1 MSNKRS
7 YLNYY
12 QKSKL
17 QLGSRSF
24 YPKYRKSRPFK
35 NSNNNYSNETNESL
49 NDNIQNIN
57 ISNNVPEKMG
67 KNEDSEKVNIKL
79 SLEAEEYFPNKEKL
93 LNQEKEKNEKEE
105 REKIQKEKEEK
116 IKKDY
121 IYSYEYLMQFETWEI
136 SNQTEFL
143 PEETINHINQMEEKL
158 KEMKSFYPK
167 EKPKSNYS
175 NCNTSKSS
183 SSSNIS
189 FSMEQWARKD
199 FSKEFKIAEENKI
212 KLKESD
218 EKDTIKKELRELL
231 NILTKDNYED
241 KKLKILEIIKENVN
255 YQEQFIDIFYIKAI
269 KEKAYGELYA
279 KLCNYLNK
287 ELPQKGIKKENARNH
302 SSIFRYTL
310 INKCREIF
318 KCKNYDNYIKEEDP
332 RERKIKIKKF
342 ILGNINFLAELI
354 KSKLLSKNI
363 MPDCIKYLFEKYEK
377 EEDTFL
383 KLIHAEAIVIL
394 TDRFGSIV
402 HSEITKNI
410 NTKEIQKLKEKLDEI
425 FIKLDKFKDDKGLP
439 GHIKYLII
447 NLIEKKKNN
456 YEESQFEKSLKAKSK
471 KELEEELLN
480 KEKQKEENKDQNE
493 KEKDQKQEE
502 INEKIKND
510 LNEYKEFIEETG
522 NSEEYPW
529 NITTELYD
537 EKLESFDDIL
547 EGYII
552 SSADFIEKKNIN
564 IKYAKDY
571 IRELITYYNEKM
583 NEEERNDIQ
592 KRIFN
597 LFELVNDLAF
607 ETPKIYELYSYALYI
622 FIKYKIM
629 KIEDLEYIFKIEVN
643 KGYKS
648 IISKIFKN
656 IYELNNSYLFKKK
669 LRKFEFIDEN
679 KEVFKWVFN
688 DYEAKNEEGNS
699 N

>member
-1 MSNKRS
+1 MSNKN

-12 QKSKL
+12 QKNKL
-17 QLGSRSF
+17 QLS
-24 YPKYRKSRPFK
+24 SRPFHPK
-35 NSNNNYSNETNESL
+35 GKKTKTFQNSNQNDSNETNESL
-49 NDNIQNIN
+49 KDIIQNKNIQTFI
-57 ISNNVPEKMG
+57 PKKMR
-67 KNEDSEKVNIKL
+67 KNEDSEKININL

-116 IKKDY
+116 IKKEY
-121 IYSYEYLMQFETWEI
+121 IYSYEYLMQFETYEI
-136 SNQTEFL
+136 SNQTELL
-143 PEETINHINQMEEKL
+143 PEETLKHINQIEEKL

-167 EKPKSNYS
+167 QNSKCNYS

-199 FSKEFKIAEENKI
+199 YSKEIKVAEENKI

-218 EKDTIKKELRELL
+218 EKDTTKKELRELL
-231 NILTKDNYED
+231 NILTKDNYDD
-241 KKLKILEIIKENVN
+241 KKSKILEIIKENVKI
-255 YQEQFIDIFYIKAI
+255 QEQFLDIFFLKAI

-279 KLCNYLNK
+279 KLCKYLNK
-287 ELPQKGIKKENARNH
+287 ELPQKSKKKEKAKNT
-302 SSIFRYTL
+302 SSIFRDIL
-310 INKCREIF
+310 INKCREIL
-318 KCKNYDNYIKEEDP
+318 KSKNYDIYIKEEDP
-332 RERKIKIKKF
+332 TERKIKIKKF
-342 ILGNINFLAELI
+342 ILGNVNFLTELI
-354 KSKLLSKNI
+354 KIKLLSKKI
-363 MPDCIKYLFEKYEK
+363 MPDCIEYLFDKYKNET
-377 EEDTFL
+377 DSYL

-394 TDRFGSIV
+394 TDRFGSLV
-402 HSEITKNI
+402 HSESNNKNI
-410 NTKEIQKLKEKLDEI
+410 KTEEIQNLKEKIEEI
-425 FIKLDKFKDDKGLP
+425 FIKLDKLKDDNGLP

-480 KEKQKEENKDQNE
+480 KEKQKEENEGKNE
-493 KEKDQKQEE
+493 KEKEKNEQEE

-537 EKLESFDDIL
+537 EKLKSFDDIL

-552 SSADFIEKKNIN
+552 GSEEFIEKNNNN

-571 IRELITYYNEKM
+571 IKELITYYNEKM
-583 NEEERNDIQ
+583 KEEEKIDIQ

-607 ETPKIYELYSYALYI
+607 ETPKIYELYAYVLYI
-622 FIKYKIM
+622 FIEYNIM
-629 KIEDLEYIFKIEVN
+629 KIEDLENIFKNEVN

-648 IISKIFKN
+648 TISKIFLS
-656 IYELNNSYLFKKK
+656 IYELNKNDLFKKELK
-669 LRKFEFIDEN
+669 KFEFINEN
-679 KEVFKWVFN
+679 KEIFKWVFN
-688 DYEAKNEEGNS
+688 DNEA
-699 N
+699 